1 MHQSDSEM
9 TEHILGILSSMLRS
23 LPAESAPRI
32 RLLAKFVEKDYEKLN
47 RLVQIR
53 RDYASKLA
61 AVDRE
66 IKSERAKLPQTEQDD
81 MADEWLSRRMDAG
94 LYSLQVSA
102 TAQKGTCTSAFQPSI
117 LRQDRAASFSHIPP
131 KLPRYPH
138 LLTTPLRPS
147 TQSSPGS

>member
-32 RLLAKFVEKDYEKLN
+32 RLLAKFVEKNYEKLN

-53 RDYASKLA
+53 RDHASKLA
-61 AVDRE
+61 AVDRD
-66 IKSERAKLPQTEQDD
+66 IKSECVKLPQTEQDD

-94 LYSLQVSA
+94 LYSLQVSIYWEDKT
-102 TAQKGTCTSAFQPSI
+102 TAQKRTCTSCFSI
-117 LRQDRAASFSHIPP
+117 VESCVKTAPIAASFSHI
-131 KLPRYPH
+131 
-138 LLTTPLRPS
+138 
-147 TQSSPGS
+147 SS